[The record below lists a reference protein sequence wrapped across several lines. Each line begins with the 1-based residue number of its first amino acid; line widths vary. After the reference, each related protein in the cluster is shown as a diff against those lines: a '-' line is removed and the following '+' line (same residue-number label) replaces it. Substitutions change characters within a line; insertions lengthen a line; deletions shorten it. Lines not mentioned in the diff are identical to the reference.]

1 MFNIKFINQWGLVLL
16 IAVGAA
22 VIHLQPAGLE
32 ADEPVHGEMIAT
44 TDKALWHLKDGKLRY
59 CIIRSSEIF
68 CIEETK

>member
-32 ADEPVHGEMIAT
+32 ADEPVHLSLI
-44 TDKALWHLKDGKLRY
+44 H
-59 CIIRSSEIF
+59 I
-68 CIEETK
+68 

>member
-1 MFNIKFINQWGLVLL
+1 MFNIKFINQWSLVLL
-16 IAVGAA
+16 IAAVAA

-32 ADEPVHGEMIAT
+32 ADEPVHREMIAT

-68 CIEETK
+68 CIEEAK

>member
-1 MFNIKFINQWGLVLL
+1 MFNIKFTNQWGLVLL

-22 VIHLQPAGLE
+22 VIQLQPAGLE
-32 ADEPVHGEMIAT
+32 ADEPAHREMIAT

>member
-1 MFNIKFINQWGLVLL
+1 MFNIKFTNLWSLVLL

-32 ADEPVHGEMIAT
+32 ADDPVHREMIAPT
-44 TDKALWHLKDGKLRY
+44 AKALWHLKDGKLRY

>member
-1 MFNIKFINQWGLVLL
+1 MFNIKFTNQWGLVLL

-22 VIHLQPAGLE
+22 GIHLQPAGLE
-32 ADEPVHGEMIAT
+32 ADEPVHREMIAT
-44 TDKALWHLKDGKLRY
+44 TDKAVWHLKDGKLRY

>member
-1 MFNIKFINQWGLVLL
+1 MFNIRFTNQWGFVLL
-16 IAVGAA
+16 IAVGVA
-22 VIHLQPAGLE
+22 VIYLQPAGLE
-32 ADEPVHGEMIAT
+32 ADEPVHREMIAT

>member
-1 MFNIKFINQWGLVLL
+1 MFNTKFTNQWGLVLL

-22 VIHLQPAGLE
+22 VIYLQPVGLE
-32 ADEPVHGEMIAT
+32 ADEPVHREMIAT

>member
-1 MFNIKFINQWGLVLL
+1 MFNIKFTNLWGLVLL

-32 ADEPVHGEMIAT
+32 ADEPFHREMIAT

>member
-1 MFNIKFINQWGLVLL
+1 MSNINFTKQWGLVVL

-32 ADEPVHGEMIAT
+32 ADEPVHREMIAT

>member
-1 MFNIKFINQWGLVLL
+1 MSNIKFTNQWGLVLL
-16 IAVGAA
+16 IAIVAA

-32 ADEPVHGEMIAT
+32 ADEPVHREMIAT
-44 TDKALWHLKDGKLRY
+44 TDKAVWHLKDGKLRY

>member
-1 MFNIKFINQWGLVLL
+1 MFNIKFTNLWGFVLL

-22 VIHLQPAGLE
+22 VIYLQPAGLE
-32 ADEPVHGEMIAT
+32 ADEPVHREMIAT

>member
-1 MFNIKFINQWGLVLL
+1 MFNIKFTNQWGLVLL

-32 ADEPVHGEMIAT
+32 ADEPAHREMIAT
-44 TDKALWHLKDGKLRY
+44 TDKAVWHLKDGNLRY

>member
-1 MFNIKFINQWGLVLL
+1 MSNIKFTKQLGLVVL

-32 ADEPVHGEMIAT
+32 ADEPVHREMIAT

>member
-1 MFNIKFINQWGLVLL
+1 MFNLKLTTPWGLVLL
-16 IAVGAA
+16 IAIVATA
-22 VIHLQPAGLE
+22 IHLQPAGLE
-32 ADEPVHGEMIAT
+32 ADEPVHREMIAT

>member
-1 MFNIKFINQWGLVLL
+1 MFNTKFTNQWGLVLL

-22 VIHLQPAGLE
+22 VIHLQPVGLE
-32 ADEPVHGEMIAT
+32 ADEPVHREMIAT
-44 TDKALWHLKDGKLRY
+44 TDKAVWHLKDGNLRY

>member
-1 MFNIKFINQWGLVLL
+1 MFNLKLTTPWGLLLL
-16 IAVGAA
+16 IAIVATA
-22 VIHLQPAGLE
+22 IHLQPAGLE
-32 ADEPVHGEMIAT
+32 ADEPVHREMIAT

>member
-1 MFNIKFINQWGLVLL
+1 MSNIKLTKQWGLVLL

-32 ADEPVHGEMIAT
+32 ADEPVHREMIAT

>member
-1 MFNIKFINQWGLVLL
+1 MFNTKFTNQWGLALL

-22 VIHLQPAGLE
+22 VIHLQPVGLE
-32 ADEPVHGEMIAT
+32 ADEPVHREMIAT
-44 TDKALWHLKDGKLRY
+44 TDKAVWHLKDGKLRY